1 MVTTMKNNEM
11 KKLLYV
17 LTIILF
23 LTSCI
28 PSQAQIEQAI
38 AETQVA
44 MPTETLTPEPTRTPT
59 LRPTKTT
66 SPTSTIDIKATQ
78 LQEARLKEKFA
89 NDMKELLTE
98 KYGCALAN
106 WEEKSFEL
114 VCAKAVGW
122 NDAEQLKTLVY
133 TMTLGSGIRMS
144 KMGLGHL
151 FEPDFNFVVIL
162 LSDDA
167 KTAVKAT
174 TDGETMRKLTEEEI
188 ASQLE
193 WEVFAKIEI
202 KTQ

>member
-1 MVTTMKNNEM
+1 MI
-11 KKLLYV
+11 V
-17 LTIILF
+17 L
-23 LTSCI
+23 LTSCG

-38 AETQVA
+38 AETQAA
-44 MPTETLTPEPTRTPT
+44 MPTDTQTPEPTRTPT

-78 LQEARLKEKFA
+78 LQEARLKETFA
-89 NDMKELLTE
+89 NDMKEILGD
-98 KYGCALAN
+98 KYGCALAS
-106 WEEKSFEL
+106 WKESSFEL

-122 NDAEQLKTLVY
+122 NEADQLTNFAFG
-133 TMTLGSGIRMS
+133 MTLGGGIRMA

-174 TDGETMRKLTEEEI
+174 TDGETMRMLAEEEI
-188 ASQLE
+188 TSQLE